1 MSSRRAYYEQEKNTL
16 KELMIKLHSIII
28 KSPYIAS
35 IKGTEV
41 NVSIAYGV
49 CLKFIKNILKEN
61 DEVDYVKVEDIIN
74 FTKRTVLYPMID
86 KSNIDGNKFD
96 IVIKDIETVLR
107 KCKYV
112 SEFDRKQIR
121 REK

>member
-1 MSSRRAYYEQEKNTL
+1 MNSRRAYYEQEKNTL
-16 KELMIKLHSIII
+16 KELMIELHSIIVKYPHI
-28 KSPYIAS
+28 IS
-35 IKGTEV
+35 IKGTEI

-49 CLKFIKNILKEN
+49 CLKFVKNILKEN

-74 FTKRTVLYPMID
+74 FTERTVLYPMID
-86 KSNIDGNKFD
+86 KSSIDGNKFD
-96 IVIKDIETVLR
+96 MVIKDIETVLR

>member
-1 MSSRRAYYEQEKNTL
+1 MSNRRAYYEQEKNTL
-16 KELMIKLHSIII
+16 KELMIELHSIII
-28 KSPYIAS
+28 KSPYIVS

-61 DEVDYVKVEDIIN
+61 EEVDYVKVEDIIN
-74 FTKRTVLYPMID
+74 FTKRTALYPMID
-86 KSNIDGNKFD
+86 KSSIDGNKFD
-96 IVIKDIETVLR
+96 MVIKDIETVLR

-121 REK
+121 RKK